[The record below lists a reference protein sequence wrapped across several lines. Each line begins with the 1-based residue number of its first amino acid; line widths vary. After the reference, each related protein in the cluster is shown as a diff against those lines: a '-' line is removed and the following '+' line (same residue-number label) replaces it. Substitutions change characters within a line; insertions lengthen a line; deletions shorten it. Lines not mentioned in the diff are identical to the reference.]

1 MNTALTLNTTPAQM
15 IETETDAV
23 ALLNTT
29 RDVIE
34 TTNATLEGL
43 DGAAK
48 NEVAKALANL
58 MNAVARKIEG

>member
-1 MNTALTLNTTPAQM
+1 MNTALSLNNLTAVQT
-15 IETETDAV
+15 TETDNTE
-23 ALLNTT
+23 AL
-29 RDVIE
+29 IE
-34 TTNATLEGL
+34 TTRTLVETVQTTLEGL